1 MGFNGEAICNGDKS
15 CFNGIMETEPDG
27 VKLVGE
33 DERRLGSSKCRHFF
47 QGEQRH
53 GTVTVVTEDREGLRW

>member
-1 MGFNGEAICNGDKS
+1 
-15 CFNGIMETEPDG
+15 METEPDG